1 MIAYFK
7 DKADDGKI
15 YATSVDWWLMRNV
28 FLFDVQY
35 PGRPL
40 LLVRPIDLDLEDRFA
55 RLHQP
60 QNCVTIPPPEWNSLV
75 VRQAHT
81 LKAVGSN
88 PTSGTI

>member
-15 YATSVDWWLMRNV
+15 YGAVAFWYRHGLLVDLEC
-28 FLFDVQY
+28 
-35 PGRPL
+35 PSRPL
-40 LLVRPIDLDLEDRFA
+40 LLVRTIDLLLEDRFV

-60 QNCVTIPPPEWNSLV
+60 PNCVTIPPPESNSLV
-75 VRQAHT
+75 VRQAHN
-81 LKAVGSN
+81 LKAAGSN